1 MGSMVLAA
9 KPPPT
14 CLISPNPQYDKKPC
28 PSTREKQAFLIPII
42 PTRQVEMQSKLFY
55 RPFDSIWL
63 YLIPIIPILWG
74 IRLSAI
80 KKLSGD
86 AINVSGSQFFVYAH
100 CKSEILLLISFHNR
114 CLISTA
120 VFIETIPNEV
130 IGRYVEANREL

>member
-1 MGSMVLAA
+1 M
-9 KPPPT
+9 
-14 CLISPNPQYDKKPC
+14 
-28 PSTREKQAFLIPII
+28 
-42 PTRQVEMQSKLFY
+42 Y

-63 YLIPIIPILWG
+63 YLIPVIPILRG

-130 IGRYVEANREL
+130 IGRYVEANCEL